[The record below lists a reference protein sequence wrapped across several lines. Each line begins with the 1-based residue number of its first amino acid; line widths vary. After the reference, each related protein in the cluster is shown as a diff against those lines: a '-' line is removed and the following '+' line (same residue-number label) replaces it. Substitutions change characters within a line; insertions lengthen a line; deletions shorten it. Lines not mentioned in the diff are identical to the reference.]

1 MHTETWNCFP
11 LSLIGDKRPP
21 PFAALVC
28 VRLSVRLV
36 PSRPAL
42 SASICSLH
50 RSSNNSPA
58 QVNPSCAL
66 HNCKLGRKILRR
78 RRLVV
83 IRCCEQPPS
92 CTQPTCTAGW
102 LSPRPVCFGPT
113 SAQQHCIAASHRIAS
128 SPSVYLLVCLSA
140 DLPNNSLPPGG
151 SCFLQP
157 LSRFRD
163 QSETCT
169 QLSFRSASQSVN
181 QPPFSESRSSGR
193 PLTVSAQAIK
203 TSRAGRTAISA
214 RPGPKP
220 SPPSS
225 FLFPS

>member
-28 VRLSVRLV
+28 VRLSVRLA

-83 IRCCEQPPS
+83 IRCCEQPSS

-102 LSPRPVCFGPT
+102 RSPRPVCFGPT
-113 SAQQHCIAASHRIAS
+113 SAQQHCIAASPHRIAS
-128 SPSVYLLVCLSA
+128 HPHRLSICLSA
-140 DLPNNSLPPGG
+140 CLPIYLIIPSLLVAPASSSLSLVFETNPRLAP
-151 SCFLQP
+151 SCLFGLP
-157 LSRFRD
+157 V
-163 QSETCT
+163 
-169 QLSFRSASQSVN
+169 SQSISLLSLN
-181 QPPFSESRSSGR
+181 QDHPDAP
-193 PLTVSAQAIK
+193 
-203 TSRAGRTAISA
+203 
-214 RPGPKP
+214 
-220 SPPSS
+220 
-225 FLFPS
+225 